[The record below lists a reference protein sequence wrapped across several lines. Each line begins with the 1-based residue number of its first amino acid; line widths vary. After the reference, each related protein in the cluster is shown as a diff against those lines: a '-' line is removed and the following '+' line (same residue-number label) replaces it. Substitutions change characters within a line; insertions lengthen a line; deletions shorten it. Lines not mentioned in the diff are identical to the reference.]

1 MKRNQSAK
9 SLRQGR
15 IGKAMMAL
23 SVIGFMVVGFALRA
37 PFIIES
43 PGPTFNVL
51 RSQSNHGEIIKIKG
65 AKTYPTSGE
74 LRMVTVSMRGGP
86 GTHVTYAEVLLA
98 KLKPSSAVL
107 PESEVYPEGVTQKE
121 IEQVSKAQM
130 EDSQMSAK
138 VAALSELGYKVPAK
152 FQVTGV
158 AQDSDFADKLKENDI
173 LEEVTFEGKTQ
184 VLSFANSL
192 FDVLEEAP
200 ADSSLSFKVQRAGK
214 TLSVS
219 GKTRKPADGRRGSQ
233 LGVYLDTQAK
243 LPIDI
248 QIALQEVGGPSAG
261 TMFALGIID
270 SLTPASLTGGKSIA
284 GTGAISYGG
293 EVLAIS
299 GVPQKMAGAKN
310 DGARWFLLPKSN
322 CSEVKPIKG
331 IQAVPVQNLHEARE
345 FSEQIASN
353 KVSNLPSCP
362 QK

>member
-1 MKRNQSAK
+1 M
-9 SLRQGR
+9 
-15 IGKAMMAL
+15 
-23 SVIGFMVVGFALRA
+23 
-37 PFIIES
+37 
-43 PGPTFNVL
+43 
-51 RSQSNHGEIIKIKG
+51 
-65 AKTYPTSGE
+65 
-74 LRMVTVSMRGGP
+74 
-86 GTHVTYAEVLLA
+86 
-98 KLKPSSAVL
+98 
-107 PESEVYPEGVTQKE
+107 
-121 IEQVSKAQM
+121 
-130 EDSQMSAK
+130 
-138 VAALSELGYKVPAK
+138 
-152 FQVTGV
+152 
-158 AQDSDFADKLKENDI
+158 
-173 LEEVTFEGKTQ
+173 
-184 VLSFANSL
+184 
-192 FDVLEEAP
+192 
-200 ADSSLSFKVQRAGK
+200 QRAGK

-284 GTGAISYGG
+284 GASSYGG

-345 FSEQIASN
+345 VSEQIASN